1 MGENAFNEETMDEA
15 SATQRPVVVSIL
27 AVIMALNGILTLIN
41 GLSFQ
46 AGPLVIAM
54 GAIAILLSLG
64 LWQLWSWAWIGTIV
78 LQFIAVGF
86 ALYDWITGVG
96 IDFLAIAIGIFVVL
110 YLLRSEVRAAFFK

>member
-15 SATQRPVVVSIL
+15 SATQRPVVISIL
-27 AVIMALNGILTLIN
+27 AVVMALNGILTLIN

-86 ALYDWITGVG
+86 ALYHWITGVG

>member
-27 AVIMALNGILTLIN
+27 AVVMALNGILTLIN

>member
-27 AVIMALNGILTLIN
+27 AVVMALIGILTLIN